1 MTLATG
7 SLFLAIPGPTP
18 VPEEVLRAMHRPV
31 IEIYAGEI
39 VETTQSCLQDLKKVF
54 RTEHETFI
62 YAANGHGS
70 WEAAL
75 TNVLS
80 RGDKVLVCES
90 GRFAHNWGVMA
101 DVMGVDVETLP
112 GSWTAAVD
120 PDALEARLKA
130 DTNHEIKAVLVVQI
144 DTASGVQNDVLA
156 MRRAIDAAGHPAL
169 YMVDLIASLG
179 CVPFE
184 MDAWGVDVAVAAAQK
199 GLMMSPGLSF
209 VAAGP
214 KALKVH
220 KTADLR
226 TRYWDWTER
235 MGDIPYQKHC
245 GTAPVHLMLGLRKS
259 LDLLLEEGLENV
271 WQRHRLL
278 ARAVRAAVTEWA
290 KSDAIAFSIADP
302 EERSNSVTTIL
313 TSDACDPAALR
324 DWLTTTTNV
333 TLGIGIGDLKG
344 KAIRIAHMGYC
355 NAPTIL
361 GTLSAVE
368 LAFKTLGIP
377 HGAGGVQAAIE
388 SLAAD
393 LKAGPAT

>member
-7 SLFLAIPGPTP
+7 SLFLAIPGPTT

-39 VETTQSCLQDLKKVF
+39 VETTESCLRDLKKVF
-54 RTEHETFI
+54 RTEGPTFM
-62 YAANGHGS
+62 YAANGHGA
-70 WEAAL
+70 WEAGL

-101 DVMGVDVETLP
+101 DAMGVEVETLP

-120 PDALEARLKA
+120 PAALEARLKA
-130 DTNHEIKAVLVVQI
+130 DTAREIKAVLVVQI

-156 MRRAIDAAGHPAL
+156 LRRAIDAAGHPAL

-179 CVPFE
+179 SVPFE
-184 MDAWGVDVAVAAAQK
+184 MDAWGVDVGVAAAQK
-199 GLMMSPGLSF
+199 GLMMSPGLAF

-214 KALKVH
+214 KALEAH
-220 KTADLR
+220 KTANLK

-235 MGDIPYQKHC
+235 LGDIPYQRHC
-245 GTAPVHLMLGLRKS
+245 GTAPVHLVLGLRKA
-259 LDLLLEEGLENV
+259 LDILLEEGLEAV
-271 WQRHRLL
+271 WHRHRLL
-278 ARAVRAAVTEWA
+278 ARATRAAVGEWA
-290 KSDAIAFSIADP
+290 RSDAIAFNITDP
-302 EERSNSVTTIL
+302 EQRSDSVTTIL
-313 TSDACDPAALR
+313 TNEACDPARLR
-324 DWLTTTTNV
+324 DWLSANTNV
-333 TLGIGIGDLKG
+333 VLGIGIGDLKG

-355 NAPTIL
+355 SAPMLL
-361 GTLSAVE
+361 GTLSSVE
-368 LAFKTLGIP
+368 LAFKALDIP
-377 HGAGGVQAAIE
+377 HGDGGVQAAIE

-393 LKAGPAT
+393 LKG